1 MESIIQIFI
10 SAFRM
15 LFDIQVL
22 GVPFLA
28 WFIIALIIV
37 VILKFLKG
45 KK

>member
-1 MESIIQIFI
+1 MDSIIQIFI

-15 LFDIQVL
+15 LFDIQVF

-37 VILKFLKG
+37 VVLKFLKG